1 MVVSLPAA
9 SINSP
14 ATGSVERLP
23 RSMTGARSS
32 TIAKA
37 TRTGPDAG
45 YDAIGDLPQGVA
57 LLKYLDLLAQ
67 KNALPRMV
75 IYNSTPADTYLFA
88 TLAGSFQDGQN
99 GGK

>member
-1 MVVSLPAA
+1 
-9 SINSP
+9 
-14 ATGSVERLP
+14 
-23 RSMTGARSS
+23 MTGARSS

-67 KNALPRMV
+67 ENALPRMV

-99 GGK
+99 GGKVQYGSA